1 MAQQGGLEVRLRSA
15 RLKAGLSQG
24 ELAGRAGITR
34 QAISAIEGGK
44 AVPTTAVALRLARAL
59 GVRIEEL
66 FRLVDEL
73 PRVEAEL
80 LPPRQPLPGG
90 PLRVQIATVGAR
102 TLARPLAGASGV
114 ALGLT
119 RANGLI
125 RAPSVDALAQVELF
139 GDPDRLGSTVVAVG
153 CDPAAALLADHLRE
167 RYPSFDLA
175 WQGGGSTAA
184 LEAVARGEAHLAG
197 CHLLDPASG
206 QYNLPYV
213 RALFGDR
220 ADVVTFA
227 VWEQG
232 LMVAAGNP
240 HGIGG
245 VGDLVRPDIRFVNR
259 EAGTGARA
267 LLDSRLAALGL
278 GPADLPG
285 YGRIVSSHLAVAEA
299 IAAGLADVGIG
310 VRAAAQALGLGF
322 LPLAEERYDLVIP
335 HAYFELPPVQALLET
350 LSSPLFRLEVE
361 ALGGYDVRPMGTLVL
376 AA

>member
-1 MAQQGGLEVRLRSA
+1 VAATGDLEVRLRSA
-15 RLKAGLSQG
+15 RLRARLSQG

-73 PRVEAEL
+73 PRVQAEL
-80 LPPRQPLPGG
+80 LPAAEPLPAG
-90 PLRVQIATVGAR
+90 PLRVQVAQVGER
-102 TLARPLAGASGV
+102 VLARPLSGASGV

-119 RANGLI
+119 RANGLV
-125 RAPSVDALAQVELF
+125 RVARGAGPAEVDLF
-139 GDPDRLGSTVVAVG
+139 GDPERLGRTVVAVG

-167 RYPSFDLA
+167 RYPSFDVA

-206 QYNLPYV
+206 EYNLPFV
-213 RALFGDR
+213 RALFGEQ

-232 LMVAAGNP
+232 FIVAAGNP
-240 HGIGG
+240 RGVGS
-245 VGDLVRPDIRFVNR
+245 VGDLARPDLRFVNR

-267 LLDSRLAALGL
+267 LLDSQLAAAGL
-278 GPADLPG
+278 SPSQVPG

-335 HAYFELPPVQALLET
+335 HQFFELAPLQALLET
-350 LSSPLFRLEVE
+350 LYSPLFRLEVE
-361 ALGGYDVRPMGTLVL
+361 ALGGYDVRPMGTHV
-376 AA
+376 AAA